1 MARELTEAEA
11 KMLERQTATAARLD
25 LRDQV
30 PKPQTANPL
39 ATTPSP
45 EQPGS
50 LGQQLAKAAVPRAR
64 PTQRMRYLG
73 SLERTLLEMQDD
85 EERRWALACLC
96 PLFGLT
102 CERVDKRV
110 PGTNIPEGAF
120 PP

>member
-11 KMLERQTATAARLD
+11 RRLE
-25 LRDQV
+25 LRPEFRELLQDR
-30 PKPQTANPL
+30 PKPQPQTASPL
-39 ATTPSP
+39 ATTPAP
-45 EQPGS
+45 DQPGS

-64 PTQRMRYLG
+64 PTERMRRLG
-73 SLERTLLEMQDD
+73 ALERLLLEMADD
-85 EERRWALACLC
+85 DERRWALACLC